1 MLASY
6 VSRCYLSLCFSI
18 RSALIIGIVL
28 FLIWRLCVL
37 CCHLTSSQM
46 VDERDKGDKLW
57 ELLTKLHENPPKAD
71 HGKTVRTNVKRIKR
85 LLHKSA
91 DCI

>member
-1 MLASY
+1 
-6 VSRCYLSLCFSI
+6 
-18 RSALIIGIVL
+18 
-28 FLIWRLCVL
+28 
-37 CCHLTSSQM
+37 M